1 MTYCLGLCLDD
12 GLVFASD
19 SRTNAGVD
27 YVTTYSKMHVFTPAP
42 DRLFVILSAGNLATT
57 QEVMNH
63 IQRDMDYPS
72 GTTNLANVR
81 YLFEAAEYVGR
92 ISLQV
97 QQEHNAALASAG
109 VSGETTLLIGGQIQ
123 GQAHGLMLI
132 YPQGNYITASAET
145 PYLQIGESKYGKPAL
160 DRIAEPGM
168 SLEQGAQLVLV
179 SLDATTR
186 SNITVGPPFEVAVY
200 ERDTLTLRNR
210 CKFDERDP
218 YLIQV
223 RETWNEGI
231 REGFSKL
238 PKFNWNDKPADL
250 DSPGQAVAQCQI
262 VNQQTGV
269 ADPNQPAVISDPSLN
284 AQNEIDS
291 PVQTPGFG
299 KPQTM
304 G

>member
-1 MTYCLGLCLDD
+1 
-12 GLVFASD
+12 
-19 SRTNAGVD
+19 
-27 YVTTYSKMHVFTPAP
+27 
-42 DRLFVILSAGNLATT
+42 
-57 QEVMNH
+57 
-63 IQRDMDYPS
+63 
-72 GTTNLANVR
+72 
-81 YLFEAAEYVGR
+81 
-92 ISLQV
+92 V
-97 QQEHNAALASAG
+97 QQEHNAALSSVG

-160 DRIAEPGM
+160 DRIAETGL

-200 ERDTLTLRNR
+200 ERDALSLRNR

-231 REGFSKL
+231 REGFSNL
-238 PKFNWNDKPADL
+238 PRFSWNSDSEAQ
-250 DSPGQAVAQCQI
+250 DSPNQAVAACPV
-262 VNQQTGV
+262 VNQQNDI
-269 ADPNQPAVISDPSLN
+269 ADPNQQPAISDPNLN
-284 AQNEIDS
+284 AQTEIDA
-291 PVQTPGFG
+291 PNQTAGFS